1 MFFPFFRHAFVYRT
15 LATIVLEP
23 AAACPVLPDVSSLQP
38 VTASLSTQSFAFS
51 FSAMLFPC
59 LIDFG
64 LLYGIVKKHVR
75 LIFSSPLLWLSNG
88 YFAFSLLYLPAQ
100 CLTDI
105 LAVTLLLSNL
115 LTAPFLPLSCA
126 FFQAAPYTWTS
137 PQSWFPKT
145 TPSATPPL
153 PEFFSPIS
161 SSLPNLLSPSY
172 CSLHNHPSFTSINS
186 PFSTAWAMKTCK
198 YHAALRMHELVIT

>member
-1 MFFPFFRHAFVYRT
+1 MNLSFNLSDPMFFPFFRHAFVYRT

-75 LIFSSPLLWLSNG
+75 LIFFIP
-88 YFAFSLLYLPAQ
+88 
-100 CLTDI
+100 
-105 LAVTLLLSNL
+105 LAVTIQWLLCLLSS
-115 LTAPFLPLSCA
+115 APACPV
-126 FFQAAPYTWTS
+126 
-137 PQSWFPKT
+137 
-145 TPSATPPL
+145 
-153 PEFFSPIS
+153 
-161 SSLPNLLSPSY
+161 SY
-172 CSLHNHPSFTSINS
+172 
-186 PFSTAWAMKTCK
+186 
-198 YHAALRMHELVIT
+198 